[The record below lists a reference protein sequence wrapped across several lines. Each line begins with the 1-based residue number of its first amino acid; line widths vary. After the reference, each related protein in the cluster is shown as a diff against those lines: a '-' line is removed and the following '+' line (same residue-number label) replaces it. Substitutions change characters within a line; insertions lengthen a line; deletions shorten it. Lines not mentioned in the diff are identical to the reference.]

1 MILLTSEFTKGLE
14 EISVSDLAEYDVLS
28 VAASLDKELYEVE
41 VTNKTVEG
49 KVTGKDSKGVLINGT
64 KYKVAA
70 NYTDSIDI
78 GSEGVFYLDI
88 DGKIAALDGST
99 TLSSN
104 YAYLMK
110 AYYTKNTE
118 KRHSNFSQR
127 TEKK

>member
-1 MILLTSEFTKGLE
+1 MILLTSELQKGLE

-70 NYTDSIDI
+70 KLHRFN
-78 GSEGVFYLDI
+78 
-88 DGKIAALDGST
+88 
-99 TLSSN
+99 
-104 YAYLMK
+104 
-110 AYYTKNTE
+110 
-118 KRHSNFSQR
+118 RHRQ
-127 TEKK
+127 